1 MKTLIL
7 IGSLLVGLTS
17 IAQQLP
23 NDSINGIYH
32 LLKQEKGPSGKTNK
46 MLIELA
52 ENNGTKML
60 AVAACEKC
68 YPAIY
73 TYKPELSKQFG
84 KPVFYNSSGIH
95 VLKYDNDSFIICMAA
110 ISIDKDFNYINFYS
124 KSKSKVEAMT
134 TKQMEAYANK
144 ILDYI

>member
-1 MKTLIL
+1 MK
-7 IGSLLVGLTS
+7 SLLITCSLLFAVLLYAQEAPSQSVNGL
-17 IAQQLP
+17 
-23 NDSINGIYH
+23 YH
-32 LLKQEKGPSGKTNK
+32 LFTPEKGASGKTDK

-60 AVAACEKC
+60 AVASCERC

-95 VLKYDNDSFIICMAA
+95 ILKYDNDSFIICMVA

-124 KSKSKVEAMT
+124 KSKSKVKTMS
-134 TKQMEAYANK
+134 TKKMEAYASK
-144 ILDYI
+144 ILDFL

>member
-1 MKTLIL
+1 MKLLLITC
-7 IGSLLVGLTS
+7 SLFFVISLQAQEAPSQSVNGL
-17 IAQQLP
+17 
-23 NDSINGIYH
+23 YH
-32 LLKQEKGPSGKTNK
+32 LFTPEKGPSGKTDK

-60 AVAACEKC
+60 TVAACEKC

-95 VLKYDNDSFIICMAA
+95 VLKYDDDSFIICMVA
-110 ISIDKDFNYINFYS
+110 ISIEKDFNYINFYS
-124 KSKSKVEAMT
+124 KNKSKVDSMSIS
-134 TKQMEAYANK
+134 KMEKYASQ
-144 ILDYI
+144 ILDYL

>member
-1 MKTLIL
+1 MKLLLITFSLFFL
-7 IGSLLVGLTS
+7 ISLQAQEAPSQSVNGL
-17 IAQQLP
+17 
-23 NDSINGIYH
+23 YH
-32 LLKQEKGPSGKTNK
+32 LFTPEKGPSGKTNK

-68 YPAIY
+68 YPAIC

-95 VLKYDNDSFIICMAA
+95 VLKYDNESFIICMAA